1 MIVIISLDTLLSLTR
16 FVKLAKEKLKI
27 VFTNGTLLSA
37 EIRGPEDPKECA

>member
-1 MIVIISLDTLLSLTR
+1 VSLIR
-16 FVKLAKEKLKI
+16 VMKLDEKKNI